1 MSPDRRE
8 PVIPD
13 IDYYDCSEKPNG
25 VYRHP
30 FDCTRFIECDNGR
43 AHDRSC
49 ESCDPADPRSAGKEF
64 MVFDLDNERCGWPAE
79 TECVTDTVAF
89 EAMDAENRR
98 LRDAR
103 R

>member
-13 IDYYDCSEKPNG
+13 IDYYDCSEKPDG
-25 VYRHP
+25 MYRHP
-30 FDCTRFIECDNGR
+30 FDCTRFIVCDNGR
-43 AHDRSC
+43 AHDRAC
-49 ESCDPADPRSAGKEF
+49 ESCDPADARSAGKEF